1 MPGIYHISVALT
13 TYSSRAAFLIMK
25 NKNELIRG
33 WINDYYNTQHYY
45 WQFVTAVAL
54 TELNIG
60 DIVDVT
66 ADPSLPVVVE
76 GSDYS
81 CITIVKML

>member
-1 MPGIYHISVALT
+1 
-13 TYSSRAAFLIMK
+13 MK
-25 NKNELIRG
+25 NKNELIKG
-33 WINDYYNTQHYY
+33 WVNEYNTQHTD

-60 DIVDVT
+60 DILDVT
-66 ADPSLPVVVE
+66 ADPSIPVVVE